1 MESQPI
7 VIAVGFA
14 VFTAL
19 GWLIGIAA
27 YALKGKA
34 WVEETALRTI
44 KSAEGRAAVLD
55 IVTDH
60 NDRIEEKLATLSKA
74 IDQLGSRLESRIDQ
88 MSAKLEGRLDRLD
101 KDAHDLDVRMA
112 LVEDA
117 RGTHRV

>member
-1 MESQPI
+1 MEAQPFVI
-7 VIAVGFA
+7 VVGFA

-27 YALKGKA
+27 YVLKGKA
-34 WVEETALRTI
+34 WIEDTALRTL

-60 NDRIEEKLATLSKA
+60 NDRIEEKLAALSKS
-74 IDQLGSRLESRIDQ
+74 IDQLGSRLEGRIDQ

-101 KDAHDLDVRMA
+101 RDAHDLDVRMA
-112 LVEDA
+112 LVEET
-117 RGTHRV
+117 RGSRRE

>member
-7 VIAVGFA
+7 AIAVGFA

-60 NDRIEEKLATLSKA
+60 NDRIEEKLGALSKA
-74 IDQLGSRLESRIDQ
+74 IDQLGSRLEGRIDQ
-88 MSAKLEGRLDRLD
+88 MSAKLETRLDRLD
-101 KDAHDLDVRMA
+101 KDAHDLDLRVA
-112 LVEDA
+112 LVEES
-117 RGTHRV
+117 RGMRRD